1 MPRLQPA
8 TGPMDRKPMPRTPK
22 RRWKWKPSRLSGISS
37 TRPWNATPSV
47 QVPAVSA
54 RVAGVQNPIG
64 CCAALPNIAM
74 NTPKPR
80 QLITFAPTEL
90 HA

>member
-8 TGPMDRKPMPRTPK
+8 TGPMDRKPMPTHAEAQVEVEA
-22 RRWKWKPSRLSGISS
+22 KPFERNQQHQ
-37 TRPWNATPSV
+37 PWNATPSV